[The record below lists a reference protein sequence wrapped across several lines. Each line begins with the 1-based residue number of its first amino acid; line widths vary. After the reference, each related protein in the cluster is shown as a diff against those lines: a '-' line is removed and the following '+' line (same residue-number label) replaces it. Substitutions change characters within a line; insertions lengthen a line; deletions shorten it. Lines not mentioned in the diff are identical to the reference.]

1 LICGFLLTVGLFIRP
16 AAFIASGEMA
26 FAYFMVHAKKI
37 FYPPLNGGDAAI
49 QFCFVCLFRFF
60 AGPDVFSLD
69 AWLGR

>member
-1 LICGFLLTVGLFIRP
+1 
-16 AAFIASGEMA
+16 MA